1 MVLIFVKASVSTP
14 SVPLYGQSC
23 FQGSLKNP
31 SSPTLTRCHGSRD
44 LIYALISFAHST
56 TTVGVQFGLL
66 GRFRSSSA
74 PQRGSLP
81 SSQANTAG
89 EFLYRVTTALTY
101 SLKAVLIFGT
111 LKNYV
116 RPVRVNDLVHIVRW
130 EVAAY
135 VVVIFTPEVDG
146 VYIHPEHVL
155 FRFRRDSTLPRWGRV
170 RTLRNRPSYSSR
182 GAKA

>member
-14 SVPLYGQSC
+14 SEPLYGQSC

-31 SSPTLTRCHGSRD
+31 SSPTQTRCHGSRD

-56 TTVGVQFGLL
+56 ITVGVQFGLL
-66 GRFRSSSA
+66 GRFRSPSA

-101 SLKAVLIFGT
+101 SLKAALIFGT

-116 RPVRVNDLVHIVRW
+116 RPNGVNVLVYIVRCK
-130 EVAAY
+130 VAAY
-135 VVVIFTPEVDG
+135 VIMISIPKVDG
-146 VYIHPEHVL
+146 VYIHPEHVPL
-155 FRFRRDSTLPRWGRV
+155 RLLRDFAQTRC
-170 RTLRNRPSYSSR
+170 
-182 GAKA
+182 GAYPP